1 MASGNLGVILHE
13 NGRGVLCG
21 LEEKEEARARA
32 GLSVSFGVGPKN
44 NTVITASMDRT
55 Y

>member
-32 GLSVSFGVGPKN
+32 RVSALVLGSDQK
-44 NTVITASMDRT
+44 IIQ
-55 Y
+55 

>member
-21 LEEKEEARARA
+21 LGEKEARA

>member
-21 LEEKEEARARA
+21 LEEKEEARAR
-32 GLSVSFGVGPKN
+32 GSQ
-44 NTVITASMDRT
+44 R
-55 Y
+55 

>member
-21 LEEKEEARARA
+21 LEEKEEAAR
-32 GLSVSFGVGPKN
+32 VSALVLGSDQQ
-44 NTVITASMDRT
+44 IIQ
-55 Y
+55 

>member
-21 LEEKEEARARA
+21 LEEEEACARV
-32 GLSVSFGVGPKN
+32 GLS
-44 NTVITASMDRT
+44 IRT
-55 Y
+55 K